1 MPHIPVVEQ
10 AYLLTAL
17 CAFAVFI
24 LALGGVSTRIMLDR
38 KDPPAKG

>member
-1 MPHIPVVEQ
+1 MPHLSLAEQ
-10 AYLLTAL
+10 AYLLTVL

-38 KDPPAKG
+38 KGPPAKG

>member
-1 MPHIPVVEQ
+1 MPHLPPGEQ

-24 LALGGVSTRIMLDR
+24 LTLSTVSTRIMLGR
-38 KDPPAKG
+38 KDPPSKG

>member
-1 MPHIPVVEQ
+1 MPHLPPAEQ

-24 LALGGVSTRIMLDR
+24 LALGGVSTRIMLGR
-38 KDPPAKG
+38 KDSPSKP

>member
-1 MPHIPVVEQ
+1 MPHLTPGEQ
-10 AYLLTAL
+10 AYLLMAI

-24 LALGGVSTRIMLDR
+24 LTLSSVSTRIMLVR